1 MQCNHQNLQS
11 SERKNGFVCTG
22 AGFGKFTAQQETPQ
36 TIIIRKKKRLARFER
51 RFLSSC
57 GKSENCVLEVA
68 VMWRD
73 TVLRIDQ
80 IEAKAGR
87 TITAGPDTRCDIQVD
102 TGDNNGALTLLRCNS
117 QGRWEFVF
125 HNGLEGFLLLGDK
138 KEAFSTASSANYP
151 MAYGEGLHCGSL
163 SCPVQGSTRAK
174 FIFGE
179 VSVLVHYVDRMAYA
193 KGMRRLGGIGALAA
207 SLLIHFALFSVV
219 LFATNRVDALMI
231 DRVMTNARFAKI
243 VEVDEPKVDEPDPIE
258 PDEIEVADDTPDVVE
273 VHHVDNA
280 VASNHSS
287 SNAGS
292 GATMSKSAAQA
303 KANQSGLLNQRNAM
317 TSMLASVNM
326 MNMDVMDNWAH
337 FDPNAAA
344 ASTSYGITAS
354 GTRGGG
360 QNMNGFSA
368 DLGNCPG
375 GVCSGNSQITAGAKG
390 FDPKLGPHI
399 ERKIELVGVG
409 KPEVTGI
416 SQRII
421 QKVVRDHKGELRA
434 CYEREL
440 TKNKDLGGRVVFV
453 WMISPQGVVTKA
465 IVKESTL
472 HNSTVEACIKNS
484 IQHWRFP
491 MPQGSGIAQIEYPFT
506 FNPSK

>member
-1 MQCNHQNLQS
+1 
-11 SERKNGFVCTG
+11 
-22 AGFGKFTAQQETPQ
+22 
-36 TIIIRKKKRLARFER
+36 
-51 RFLSSC
+51 
-57 GKSENCVLEVA
+57 
-68 VMWRD
+68 
-73 TVLRIDQ
+73 
-80 IEAKAGR
+80 
-87 TITAGPDTRCDIQVD
+87 
-102 TGDNNGALTLLRCNS
+102 
-117 QGRWEFVF
+117 
-125 HNGLEGFLLLGDK
+125 
-138 KEAFSTASSANYP
+138 
-151 MAYGEGLHCGSL
+151 
-163 SCPVQGSTRAK
+163 
-174 FIFGE
+174 
-179 VSVLVHYVDRMAYA
+179 
-193 KGMRRLGGIGALAA
+193 
-207 SLLIHFALFSVV
+207 
-219 LFATNRVDALMI
+219 MI
-231 DRVMTNARFAKI
+231 DRVMTNSRFAKI

-273 VHHVDNA
+273 VRHVDNA
-280 VASNHSS
+280 VASNHGS

-344 ASTSYGITAS
+344 ASTGYGITTS
-354 GTRGGG
+354 GPNGGG
-360 QNMNGFSA
+360 QNMEGFSVS
-368 DLGNCPG
+368 LGNCPG
-375 GVCSGNSQITAGAKG
+375 GVCPGNSQITANATN
-390 FDPKLGPHI
+390 FIPTLGPHK

-421 QKVVRDHKGELRA
+421 QKVVRDHKGELCA

-465 IVKESTL
+465 IVKETTL